1 MFMQKAGNEV
11 QILKLSLSTNIKELR
26 KSHNLTQEQL
36 AEAMNVTVGT
46 VSKWESASSSPDIE
60 MIVELADFFHISVD
74 VLLGYQWKGHP
85 WPHRA

>member
-1 MFMQKAGNEV
+1 MK
-11 QILKLSLSTNIKELR
+11 LSTNIKELR

-60 MIVELADFFHISVD
+60 MIVELADFFPHIC
-74 VLLGYQWKGHP
+74 
-85 WPHRA
+85 